1 MTEEIVRTGG
11 CLCGKSRYQTKG
23 DSPRAIMCHC
33 RYCQLRTG
41 SALGVSVY
49 FDSDFVS
56 IIKGE
61 NLLNSYK
68 FPTES
73 GNRLSLRFCQICGTA
88 VFWNAEIFNELTG
101 VAGGT
106 FDPPTFWYD
115 VEREVFCRSKAGF
128 INVDVEDK
136 NDAAPYHTPVNNED
150 LRLNGKK

>member
-1 MTEEIVRTGG
+1 MENKQDHKGG
-11 CLCGKSRYQTKG
+11 CLCGKIRFMTVGK
-23 DSPRAIMCHC
+23 PRRVSVCHC

-49 FDSDFVS
+49 FESDNVR

-68 FPTES
+68 YSTES
-73 GNRLSLRFCQICGTA
+73 GNHLSLRFCRNCGTA
-88 VFWNAEIFNELTG
+88 IFLNAELFKELTG
-101 VAGGT
+101 VTGGT

-128 INVDVEDK
+128 INVEVEDK
-136 NDAAPYHTPVNNED
+136 NDTAPYHMPVKNED
-150 LRLNGKK
+150 LRLNGN